1 MCEKVGLTLR
11 FACMAKK
18 IYYKKYSPYVQ
29 ICRSTGLHSTAD
41 LGLHVTLWVVIGFKT
56 WLQLLQ

>member
-1 MCEKVGLTLR
+1 M
-11 FACMAKK
+11 
-18 IYYKKYSPYVQ
+18 YSYKEYIIRIKYSPSVQ
-29 ICRSTGLHSTAD
+29 IRRSTGLHSTAD

>member
-1 MCEKVGLTLR
+1 M
-11 FACMAKK
+11 KK
-18 IYYKKYSPYVQ
+18 YVLNQDLHKWLQRIYYKKYSPSVQ
-29 ICRSTGLHSTAD
+29 ICRSTGLHWTAD